1 MPAECVGE
9 FEFDWRVKCSIAKR
23 RAFKGTTELE
33 LSLDLSNVVG
43 ATEVSINAIVSST
56 GNERQPIDN
65 ILIDRVK
72 LTTTA
77 EIWITE

>member
-1 MPAECVGE
+1 MPAECIGDFAWHVI
-9 FEFDWRVKCSIAKR
+9 CSIAKR
-23 RAFKGTTELE
+23 RAFKDSTELE

-43 ATEVSINAIVSST
+43 ATEVGINATVQST

-65 ILIDRVK
+65 KLFDKVK
-72 LTTTA
+72 LTTTV